1 MTSLKVVIHFQW
13 TLKSFLSIASINSSI
28 ISDSTSDLLFWDIKT
43 GITFDLLRGEQA
55 HCISEIAS
63 LFVKYT
69 HGCHDGAKNIFE
81 SSVMHQTLRS
91 FICGKVMNKNSI
103 QAVSISERA
112 CVQFLLILWNNIC
125 FELFSSCRN
134 YFRCLCIKLISTLS
148 FPCVFC
154 SYFWIYRAFQRNY
167 LLIEQIDF
175 FV

>member
-91 FICGKVMNKNSI
+91 FMVEKLWIKTPFKLFPFRKELVCNSYWYSGTTSVSSFS
-103 QAVSISERA
+103 AVAEMIFDACASNSSRHSVSHVSFAHTSEYTEHFRGMI
-112 CVQFLLILWNNIC
+112 FW
-125 FELFSSCRN
+125 SS
-134 YFRCLCIKLISTLS
+134 K
-148 FPCVFC
+148 
-154 SYFWIYRAFQRNY
+154 
-167 LLIEQIDF
+167 
-175 FV
+175 